1 MSNNERKGRVRR
13 AGTVNMAQGERRHLK
28 GAWCRETKIAI
39 LNRIDQGASIED
51 AFRAEKVCPPKKV
64 SQTLNQWRLKLKKG
78 AQDAY
83 IPPGHMSDKGPHHPA
98 LVEKMLEIVTV
109 NPRITLTG
117 LYLQTKKTQEWRD
130 AAALNEGQDLCQKTL
145 ERYWQERVKPRLCRK
160 QQAADRAAA
169 AAFCTAFRAIVGEE
183 RITTLINMDESLWY
197 IRYPGKAASGAAT
210 KIDGPAIGMV
220 FTSWGDARLTE
231 VSVATSNRNHR
242 QLNWK
247 DVPNVVK
254 TDSPTY
260 WVSRDSVVDHIR
272 HQVMPHI
279 GPAER
284 PMLLMDNCSIHAA
297 GLAREAAWAKYLG
310 QGGAHETP
318 DGAIWLLI
326 PREFEKP
333 SEARVLGDAKMD
345 VDTVGEGN
353 AKGDDDYS
361 HDECEQILTAVV
373 DEEYKKWSDKLREP
387 GKKIFLFDGHV
398 CLRIMFL
405 PPNTSS
411 LLQPCDLS
419 IFGPLKKGFREWVK
433 KRYENNPDSELTWED
448 ALKEVSYKD
457 ALEYLNEYCANI
469 TADQIKRGWHVLMP
483 EE

>member
-13 AGTVNMAQGERRHLK
+13 AGTVNMAQGERRHIK
-28 GAWCRETKIAI
+28 GAWCKDTKIAI
-39 LNRIDQGASIED
+39 LNRIDQGVSIED
-51 AFRAEKVCPPKKV
+51 AFKVEKVIPPKRV
-64 SQTLNQWRLKLKKG
+64 SQTLNKWRLKFKKG

-83 IPPGHMSDKGPHHPA
+83 IPPGHMSSKGPQHPA
-98 LVEKMLEIVTV
+98 LVAKMLEIVTL

-117 LYLQTKKTQEWRD
+117 LYLQTRKTQEWRD
-130 AAALNEGQDLCQKTL
+130 AAASKEGKSLSQQTL
-145 ERYWQERVKPRLCRK
+145 ERYWQERVKPLMCRK
-160 QQAADRAAA
+160 QQAADHKAA
-169 AAFCTAFRAIVGEE
+169 AAFVEAFRAVLTEE
-183 RITTLINMDESLWY
+183 QITTLINTDESLWY

-231 VSVATSNRNHR
+231 VSVATSSKKPRGMA
-242 QLNWK
+242 WA

-272 HQVMPHI
+272 HHVMQHI

-284 PMLLMDNCSIHAA
+284 PMLVMDNCSIHAA

-310 QGGAHETP
+310 QGGAHETA
-318 DGAIWLLI
+318 DGTIWLMI
-326 PREFEKP
+326 PRGFEKP
-333 SEARVLGDAKMD
+333 SEARVIGDAKMD

-353 AKGDDDYS
+353 VKGDDDYS
-361 HDECEQILTAVV
+361 YDECEQILNAAV
-373 DEEYKKWSDKLREP
+373 DADYKMWSDKLRTP
-387 GKKIFLFDGHV
+387 MRKIFLFDGHV
-398 CLRIMFL
+398 CLRILFL

-433 KRYENNPDSELTWED
+433 RRYENDPNSELTWED
-448 ALKEVSYKD
+448 ALKEVTYKD
-457 ALEYLNEYCANI
+457 ALTFLNQYCSNL
-469 TADQIKRGWHVLMP
+469 TTDQVKKGWHALMG
-483 EE
+483 